1 MFNKESFENAKKIKG
16 YGSYDKSVS
25 DSEIEEVKTVKGA
38 DKLKVKPKVIRKL
51 ADYIKFISEIKSSY
65 KNPVFYRG
73 QTSADY
79 LLTPNCLRTNPK
91 NEHLMIR
98 AFQRKFFDELSKC
111 HTSMEKL
118 VVMQH
123 FLLPTRCLDI
133 SESPQM
139 ALYFACSHM
148 KKFDCKKRRPEE
160 EDWGEIT
167 LFREPEGS
175 DDDGYVASENLKEV
189 ESSNISII
197 ANTAYMEGEFNLWQ
211 LGARWKRDVDIGH
224 DEKYI
229 DLRSI
234 VRRSYIAR
242 VPQNNVR
249 IKNQQGAF
257 IMANANMAYIA
268 GQKNESREITEAIL
282 AKDYINYMQLIENGW
297 ELNEVATWDLIFKK
311 VKPYSDENELEI
323 FRTDPFDLHRLFYKD
338 DAGVQQVVLIPPL
351 QKQPILDELAKLNIT
366 EDFVYPDM
374 DNVAHEISEQFSKM

>member
-1 MFNKESFENAKKIKG
+1 MFDKKRFEIAKKIKG

-25 DSEIEEVKTVKGA
+25 DSEIEEIKTVKGS
-38 DKLKVKPKVIRKL
+38 DKLRVQPKVIRNL
-51 ADYIKFISEIKSSY
+51 AEYIKFISEIKSSF

-73 QTSADY
+73 QTNADY
-79 LLTPNCLRTNPK
+79 LLTSNCLRKNHK
-91 NEHLMIR
+91 NEHLMIQ

-111 HTSMEKL
+111 QTSMEKL

-123 FLLPTRCLDI
+123 FQLPTRCLDI
-133 SESPQM
+133 SESPLM

-148 KKFDCKKRRPEE
+148 KKFDCKKRKPEE
-160 EDWGEIT
+160 EDWGEIV
-167 LFREPEGS
+167 LFREPEEP
-175 DDDGYVASENLKEV
+175 DDDGYAASENLKEI

-197 ANTAYMEGEFNLWQ
+197 ASTAYMKEDFNLWQ
-211 LGARWKRDVDIGH
+211 LGARWKKDVDIGH

-257 IMANANMAYIA
+257 IMANANMAYID
-268 GQKNESREITEAIL
+268 GCENESKKLTETIL
-282 AKDYINYMQLIENGW
+282 KRDYINYKQLIENGY
-297 ELNEVATWDLIFKK
+297 ELNEAATWDLHFKK
-311 VKPYSDENELEI
+311 IKPYSDENELEV
-323 FRTDPFDLHRLFYKD
+323 FRTDPFDLHRLFYKN
-338 DAGVQQVVLIPPL
+338 DAGIQQVVLIPPL

-374 DNVAHEISEQFSKM
+374 DNVAHEISEQFAKG

>member
-38 DKLKVKPKVIRKL
+38 DKLRVQPKVIRNL
-51 ADYIKFISEIKSSY
+51 AEYIKFISEIKSSF

-73 QTSADY
+73 QTNADY
-79 LLTPNCLRTNPK
+79 LLTSNCLRKNHK
-91 NEHLMIR
+91 NEHLMIQ

-111 HTSMEKL
+111 QTSMEKL

-123 FLLPTRCLDI
+123 FQLPTRCLDI
-133 SESPQM
+133 SESPLM

-148 KKFDCKKRRPEE
+148 KKFDCKKRKPEE
-160 EDWGEIT
+160 EDWGEIV
-167 LFREPEGS
+167 LFREPEEP
-175 DDDGYVASENLKEV
+175 DDDGYAASENLKEI

-197 ANTAYMEGEFNLWQ
+197 ASTAYMKEDFNLWQ
-211 LGARWKRDVDIGH
+211 LGARWKKDVDIGH

-257 IMANANMAYIA
+257 IMANANMAYID
-268 GQKNESREITEAIL
+268 GCENESKKLTETIL
-282 AKDYINYMQLIENGW
+282 KRDYINYKQLIENGY
-297 ELNEVATWDLIFKK
+297 ELNEAATWDLHFKK
-311 VKPYSDENELEI
+311 IKPYSDENELEV
-323 FRTDPFDLHRLFYKD
+323 FRTDPFDLHRLFYKN
-338 DAGVQQVVLIPPL
+338 DAGIQQVVLIPPL

-374 DNVAHEISEQFSKM
+374 DNVAHEISEQFAKG